1 MQFNQNSE
9 IMMREEPLNGFAAL
23 SKRLRASG
31 ERVRVA
37 VVCPDDPHTR
47 YVIDRAE
54 SEGVAEFRQ
63 FGDAESPE
71 RAARNAV
78 EAVRN
83 RHADVLMKGKINTD
97 VLLHA
102 VLDKQCGLLRRN
114 GILSH
119 VTVADIPAYGKPL
132 VFADAAVIPR
142 PSLEQFDAITRYV
155 TAVARLIGAAT
166 PKLALIHFTEKANEK
181 FPHTLYYKELM
192 QRAANGDYGSVC
204 IGGPMD
210 VKTALDSESGEIK
223 GISSPVAG
231 QADALVFPNIEAA
244 NTFYKTITLFANATT
259 AGMLCGTTAPVVV
272 SSRADS
278 GESKYYSLVLACLMA
293 KKEF

>member
-1 MQFNQNSE
+1 MQKEPFNGLASLSE
-9 IMMREEPLNGFAAL
+9 
-23 SKRLRASG
+23 RLRSSG

-37 VVCPDDPHTR
+37 VVCPDDTHTQHA
-47 YVIDRAE
+47 IERAE
-54 SEGVAEFRQ
+54 GEGVAEFRQ
-63 FGDAESPE
+63 FRDAESPE

-83 RHADVLMKGKINTD
+83 GHADVLMKGKINTD
-97 VLLHA
+97 VLLRA
-102 VLDKQCGLLRRN
+102 VLDKQHGLLRRN

-119 VTVADIPAYGKPL
+119 VTVAAIPAYGKPL

-142 PSLEQFDAITRYV
+142 PTLDQFDAIARYV
-155 TAVARLIGAAT
+155 AAVARRLGAAA
-166 PKLALIHFTEKANEK
+166 PKLALIHCTEKTCEK
-181 FPHTLYYKELM
+181 FPHTLYYKELV
-192 QRAANGDYGSVC
+192 QRAENGDYGDVS

-210 VKTALDSESGEIK
+210 VKTALDRESGELK
-223 GISSPVAG
+223 GISSPVVG
-231 QADALVFPNIEAA
+231 QADALVFPNIESA

-278 GESKYYSLVLACLMA
+278 GESKYHSLILACLMA
-293 KKEF
+293 QKEV